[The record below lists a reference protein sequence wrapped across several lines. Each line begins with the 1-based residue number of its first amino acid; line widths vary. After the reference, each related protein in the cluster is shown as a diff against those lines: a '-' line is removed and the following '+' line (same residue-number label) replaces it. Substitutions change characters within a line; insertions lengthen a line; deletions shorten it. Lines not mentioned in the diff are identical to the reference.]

1 MKELFERDIPL
12 SQYTS
17 IGLGG
22 PAKYF
27 YTTRTVYE
35 LTEAVKYAS
44 AEHIRYFLIGGGSN
58 VVFNDQGF
66 DGLVIK
72 NETKGIVINQS
83 DSFSVLT
90 VNSGED
96 WDSLV
101 EKSVGLGLSGIE
113 CLSGI
118 PGTVG
123 ATPVQNVGAYG
134 QEVKDT
140 IVSLIALDLDTFES
154 VEFKNKDCIFEYR
167 KSRFKNK
174 DKGRYF
180 IERVVFN
187 LSGIID
193 PMIKYEGLANVLEK
207 SSPDFVQLDRH
218 EKLLTIRNTVI
229 RIRRSKSMVIDT
241 NDPDS
246 RSCGSFFTN
255 PTLTV
260 PEFEN
265 LKATNKKLASAPYFK
280 DNEIVK
286 IPAAWLIENSG
297 FSRGYSKNG
306 AAISS
311 KHSLALV
318 NRETSAK
325 ELLKL
330 AEEICETVSEIFGI
344 MLEIEPEVIQV

>member
-1 MKELFERDIPL
+1 LKELFGRDFPL
-12 SQYTS
+12 SQYTT

-27 YTTRTVYE
+27 YTTRTVDE
-35 LTEAVKYAS
+35 LVEAVRYAS
-44 AEHIRYFLIGGGSN
+44 SEHIKFFILGGGSN
-58 VVFNDQGF
+58 VVFDDQGF

-72 NETKGIVINQS
+72 NEIKGIDINEH
-83 DSFSVLT
+83 DGFSELT

-96 WDSLV
+96 WDALV

-140 IVSLIALDLDTFES
+140 IVSISALDLETLES
-154 VEFKNKDCIFEYR
+154 VEFKNKDCNFEYR

-180 IERVVFN
+180 IERVVFD
-187 LSGIID
+187 LSGIIE
-193 PMIKYEGLANVLEK
+193 PKIKYAGLANEIEK
-207 SSPDFVQLDRH
+207 SFPEFGNMGRH

-255 PTLTV
+255 PTVTV
-260 PEFEN
+260 SEFEN
-265 LKATNKKLASAPYFK
+265 LKATHEDLANAPSFM
-280 DNEIVK
+280 DNENVK

-297 FSRGYSKNG
+297 FSKGYSRNG
-306 AAISS
+306 ASISS
-311 KHSLALV
+311 KHTLALV
-318 NRETSAK
+318 NRKTSSK

-330 AEEICETVSEIFGI
+330 ADEICDAIYKKFGI
-344 MLEIEPEVIQV
+344 MLEIEPIIIQA